1 MALGT
6 CEEEEG
12 PGKATQLGREA
23 ARARGAVRGAHLLR
37 LGVVAGR

>member
-1 MALGT
+1 MALGA

-12 PGKATQLGREA
+12 PGKATQLGRKA